1 MLRMV
6 DSEAL
11 QGEFLYFLELS
22 SLLRVFTLTQ
32 GKKV

>member
-11 QGEFLYFLELS
+11 QGEFLYFWELS